1 MCFLFVFYLVFVGLG
16 QNFKKR
22 SSVQTQWHA
31 GETSDSPLPMSLT
44 WGCPWL
50 LELCESSKKN
60 KGKKIISWLIS
71 SIFMGN
77 LCPNNL
83 IGRRKFFLKK
93 KLKRRKSNCLIHFPF
108 PTCWVCEFL

>member
-1 MCFLFVFYLVFVGLG
+1 LFVFYLVFVGLG

-44 WGCPWL
+44 WGCRWL
-50 LELCESSKKN
+50 LELCESSQKN

-71 SIFMGN
+71 SIYMGN

-83 IGRRKFFLKK
+83 IGRKNFFLKK
-93 KLKRRKSNCLIHFPF
+93 IEKEEK
-108 PTCWVCEFL
+108 